1 MNPLTLEPQHHL
13 HGPFSTPAA
22 HAHTPQAPSQQIPF
36 CVAHVSTFISS
47 YIPGSSHLHSP
58 PRRVS
63 SFRVTKGSSPVKGS
77 SRLLLELLMQAQGSH
92 ESIFQPPASPT
103 AIACN
108 PIPGSLAF
116 GSSSTCL
123 RLQICFPPPRQGP
136 GHTPTETNKTR
147 RNLAL
152 E

>member
-1 MNPLTLEPQHHL
+1 MNPLTLEPQRRYR
-13 HGPFSTPAA
+13 
-22 HAHTPQAPSQQIPF
+22 APSPLPQPTPTSHKHQASKFHFVWLMCPHSHPATFPGLRISIP
-36 CVAHVSTFISS
+36 
-47 YIPGSSHLHSP
+47 Y
-58 PRRVS
+58 RVS
-63 SFRVTKGSSPVKGS
+63 SFRITKRSYPIKGSPI
-77 SRLLLELLMQAQGSH
+77 LLLELLMKAQGSLK
-92 ESIFQPPASPT
+92 SIFQPPASPT
-103 AIACN
+103 AVACN

-123 RLQICFPPPRQGP
+123 HLQIRFPPPRQGP